1 MDMQSTAR
9 PIRITCA
16 RGLAGWLEQEVETLG
31 LAVEDRDDSGVEVS
45 GTLADAM
52 RLNLHLRT
60 AMYVLCLLD
69 EFTCLSADDLYR
81 RTSFVPWEELL
92 NPDGY
97 FSVMAHVDSP
107 AISNDM
113 FAAVRV
119 KDAVVDRMAEVVGRR
134 PDSGPQRDRAVVNVY
149 WRGDTCRLYLNTS
162 GRKLADRGY
171 RRMPHKAPMQETLA
185 AGVILATGY
194 DGREPLVNPM
204 CGSGTLAIEAALI
217 AAGRPPALLRDN
229 FGFMHVRGFDEPMW
243 QRLRQEARKRSVP
256 SVPGRIIAT
265 DIDERAIAAARQNAR
280 TAGVE
285 QLIDFAVCD
294 FAETTIPQGPGVVVL
309 NPEYGQRMGVESS
322 LESVYARVGDFFKQR
337 CGGYRGYIFTG
348 NPGLAKKVGLRARRR
363 LPFFNA
369 RIECRLLE
377 YELYAGSRRKPDL

>member
-1 MDMQSTAR
+1 MDLQETVR

-16 RGLAGWLEQEVETLG
+16 RGLAEWLQQEVEGLG
-31 LAVEDRDDSGVEVS
+31 LAVEDRDDSGVEMI

-60 AMYVLCLLD
+60 AMYVLWLLD

-92 NPDGY
+92 APDGY

-119 KDAVVDRMAEVVGRR
+119 KDAIVDRIADAVGRR
-134 PDSGPQRDRAVVNVY
+134 PDSGPERDRAVVNVY

-194 DGREPLVNPM
+194 DGRQPLVNPM

-217 AAGRPPALLRDN
+217 AAGRPPGLLRDN
-229 FGFMHVRGFDEPMW
+229 FAFMHVRAFDARAWRE
-243 QRLRQEARKRSVP
+243 LRQDAAKRSP

-285 QLIDFAVCD
+285 ELIEFAVCD
-294 FAETTIPQGPGVVVL
+294 FAETTVPEGPGVVIL
-309 NPEYGQRMGVESS
+309 NPEYGQRMGVMNE
-322 LESVYARVGDFFKQR
+322 LEPVYARIGDFFKQR

-348 NPGLAKKVGLRARRR
+348 NLELAKKVGLRARRR
-363 LPFFNA
+363 RPFFNA

-377 YELYAGSRRKPDL
+377 YELYAGSRRKPEA